1 MKRRRSYNAETPSSL
16 SSDFSATEISPSPTI
31 ECFFNDHT
39 YEDDIDDLNVA
50 PCKDDPTQTCCQSD
64 ANFCYVTALHFID
77 DPCYPICWN
86 STIKDSGSPE
96 LDGKPMIY
104 GGCVLKRYDHE
115 AVCGGIGDYM
125 KCCQGEHC
133 NNQTFKE
140 NYIQNDLTFN
150 GRACGEVHNTYFKE
164 NYPGIEMDAEFS
176 HGRFVIIESD
186 SKKEVMVGPTCSQM
200 KEHGYDYTGLR
211 LVDDGWGMFAFLPG
225 IVMLSLLFGLVGLF
239 YNRHRKK
246 FNCYGNEM
254 NTAGLHLGSA
264 SGEAMLPV
272 DLHFNENDSTPT
284 NVSESD
290 QQNCKEFD
298 GKNNQQNSQNSQNSQ
313 NLQNQQNQQNQH
325 NQQNKQSQQNQQ
337 IDLNNE
343 QNPYNI
349 NQNQH
354 TNQSPTN
361 LDISEGTT
369 QVTDLS
375 YYDSTAPLLSGRGP
389 PNINLP
395 QSENQF
401 NSKNSEFQNSEFQN
415 SEFQLIQHQIKRDLS
430 MENQGI
436 ENLENQLSAYQNNI
450 SSQLNTPQPFS
461 PTFSPLQQNTENSVI
476 SAAPPVAGIRPEDL
490 FKNCQNNELD
500 FENSLLDSICP
511 STGRGP
517 AELELRKV
525 TMNIKRGEII
535 GQGRFGRVYRA
546 VDNMN
551 RSLAVKVIYSKDEQQ
566 YQIEATIMKYGL
578 LNHPNIV
585 NFFMADRVDT
595 GAFTE
600 LWLVTEYYRH
610 NSLYDYLNR
619 ERSTPHNLTD
629 EQVAFFAQSVA
640 TGLAFI
646 HSEEHLSDMSRP
658 KIAHRDLKSK
668 NILIKDDQQSCVIA
682 DFGLAVSYSSKTQ
695 KLLGVENGKIAGTVR
710 YLAPEILFDESID
723 CLDFSTYE
731 RADMYCLSLVIWEIL
746 TCSGKTGDYQ
756 LPYDEYTSR
765 DPTLDDMRNALG
777 STGFVDNGAGG
788 VAVGDVALGH
798 RIGIKSGV
806 NRPSVAKEWRENF
819 EEVVECMEECWNAI
833 PASRPTS
840 LNVMKNLNRFVERKK
855 YVKK

>member
-1 MKRRRSYNAETPSSL
+1 MKRGRSSGAE
-16 SSDFSATEISPSPTI
+16 SSDLSATETSASPTI

-39 YEDDIDDLNVA
+39 HADDEDLNIA
-50 PCKDDPTQTCCQSD
+50 PCKDDPTKTCCQSD
-64 ANFCYVTALHFID
+64 ANYCYVTAQHHID

-86 STIKDSGSPE
+86 STIKNRNDPE
-96 LDGKPMIY
+96 MEGLPMIFGGCLLKKY
-104 GGCVLKRYDHE
+104 GGD
-115 AVCGGIGDYM
+115 AVCNGIGDFT
-125 KCCQGEHC
+125 KCCKGKHC
-133 NNQTFKE
+133 NNQAFFE
-140 NYIQNDLTFN
+140 DYVQNDLTFN
-150 GRACGEVHNTYFKE
+150 GRACGKTHIKQFKQTHP
-164 NYPGIEMDAEFS
+164 NIEIEAEFS
-176 HGRFVIIESD
+176 HGRFVIKED
-186 SKKEVMVGPTCSQM
+186 VSKKELMVGPTCSQM
-200 KEHGYDYTGLR
+200 KEHGYDYTGLT
-211 LVDDGWGMFAFLPG
+211 LVDNGWGMVAVLPG
-225 IVMLSLLFGLVGLF
+225 VLIFLLFFGVVGVI
-239 YNRHRKK
+239 YNRHRRK

-254 NTAGLHLGSA
+254 NTAGLHLGTND
-264 SGEAMLPV
+264 GDAMIPV
-272 DLHFNENDSTPT
+272 DVHFNENDSTPT

-290 QQNCKEFD
+290 QQNYKEYN
-298 GKNNQQNSQNSQNSQ
+298 GTTQNQQ
-313 NLQNQQNQQNQH
+313 NLQNQQNGLNNQQNQ
-325 NQQNKQSQQNQQ
+325 
-337 IDLNNE
+337 
-343 QNPYNI
+343 YNI

-354 TNQSPTN
+354 NNQSPTN

-401 NSKNSEFQNSEFQN
+401 TSKKSEFAN
-415 SEFQLIQHQIKRDLS
+415 SEFQLIQHQIKRDL
-430 MENQGI
+430 GI
-436 ENLENQLSAYQNNI
+436 ENQLSAYQNNI
-450 SSQLNTPQPFS
+450 SNISSQLNTTS
-461 PTFSPLQQNTENSVI
+461 PTFSPVQPNDENSI
-476 SAAPPVAGIRPEDL
+476 TSAAPPVAGIRPEDL

-535 GQGRFGRVYRA
+535 GQGRFGRVYQA

-600 LWLVTEYYRH
+600 LWLVTEYYRN

-619 ERSTPHNLTD
+619 ERSTTHNLTD
-629 EQVAFFAQSVA
+629 EQVGFFAQSVA

-723 CLDFSTYE
+723 CLDFCTYE
-731 RADMYCLSLVIWEIL
+731 RADMYCLSLVLWEIL

-777 STGFVDNGAGG
+777 STGNRVNNGNVGG
-788 VAVGDVALGH
+788 ADKYQV
-798 RIGIKSGV
+798 GIKSGV
-806 NRPSVAKEWRENF
+806 NRPGVADEWRENF

-840 LNVMKNLNRFVERKK
+840 LNVMKNLNRFIERKK

>member
-1 MKRRRSYNAETPSSL
+1 MKRKRSYNAETPSPL
-16 SSDFSATEISPSPTI
+16 SSDLSATETSAASPTI

-39 YEDDIDDLNVA
+39 HMDDPDQNIA
-50 PCKDDPTQTCCQSD
+50 PCKDDPTKTCCQSD
-64 ANFCYVTALHFID
+64 ANYCYVTIQHFMD

-86 STIKDSGSPE
+86 STIKDNPDPE
-96 LDGKPMIY
+96 FNGRPMIL
-104 GGCVLKRYDHE
+104 GGCVLKSYHHE
-115 AVCGGIGDYM
+115 TICGGIGSFT
-125 KCCQGEHC
+125 KCCRGEHC
-133 NNQTFKE
+133 NNPTFKE
-140 NYIQNDLTFN
+140 DYIQNDLTFS
-150 GRACGEVHNTYFKE
+150 GRSCSEVHTKHFEKK
-164 NYPGIEMDAEFS
+164 YPGIEMEADFS
-176 HGRFVIIESD
+176 HGRFVIKERESR
-186 SKKEVMVGPTCSQM
+186 KEVMVGPTCSQM
-200 KEHGYDYTGLR
+200 KKHGYEYTGLT
-211 LVDDGWGMFAFLPG
+211 LIDNGWGMVAFLPG
-225 IVMLSLLFGLVGLF
+225 VVVFMLLLGVVGVL

-254 NTAGLHLGSA
+254 NTAGLQLGT
-264 SGEAMLPV
+264 SGEAMIPV
-272 DLHFNENDSTPT
+272 DVHFNENDSTPT

-290 QQNCKEFD
+290 QQTYKEFN
-298 GKNNQQNSQNSQNSQ
+298 GKH
-313 NLQNQQNQQNQH
+313 NQQNQQNG
-325 NQQNKQSQQNQQ
+325 
-337 IDLNNE
+337 LNNPE
-343 QNPYNI
+343 NEYNI

-354 TNQSPTN
+354 NNQSPTN

-401 NSKNSEFQNSEFQN
+401 TSKNSEFAN
-415 SEFQLIQHQIKRDLS
+415 SEFQLIQHQIKRDL
-430 MENQGI
+430 GI
-436 ENLENQLSAYQNNI
+436 ENQLSAYQNNI
-450 SSQLNTPQPFS
+450 TNISSQLNTSPKFS
-461 PTFSPLQQNTENSVI
+461 PIQPNDENSII

-535 GQGRFGRVYRA
+535 GQGRFGRVYQA

-600 LWLVTEYYRH
+600 LWLVTEYYRN

-619 ERSTPHNLTD
+619 ERSTTHNLTD
-629 EQVAFFAQSVA
+629 EQVGFFAQSVA

-668 NILIKDDQQSCVIA
+668 NILVKDDQQSCVIA

-731 RADMYCLSLVIWEIL
+731 RADMYCLSLVVWEIL

-777 STGFVDNGAGG
+777 STGVNNGVGD
-788 VAVGDVALGH
+788 AVGY

-806 NRPSVAKEWRENF
+806 NRPSVADEWRENF

-840 LNVMKNLNRFVERKK
+840 LNVMKNLNRFIERKK